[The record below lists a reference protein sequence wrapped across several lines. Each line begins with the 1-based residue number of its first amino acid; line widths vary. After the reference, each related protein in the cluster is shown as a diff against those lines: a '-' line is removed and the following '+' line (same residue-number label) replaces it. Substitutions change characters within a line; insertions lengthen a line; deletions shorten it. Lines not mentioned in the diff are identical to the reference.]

1 MRAIYLVLSA
11 ILLGIAVYHYKS
23 GYVRGWSF
31 MGHGRKRT
39 RADDPVVFWVML
51 VAEIIGA
58 AYLLIM
64 AAF

>member
-1 MRAIYLVLSA
+1 MRTIYIVFSA
-11 ILLGIAVYHYKS
+11 ILLGIAVYHYKN
-23 GYVRGWSF
+23 GYVHGWSF
-31 MGHGRKRT
+31 MGQGRKRT
-39 RADDPVVFWVML
+39 RADDPVVFWVIL

>member
-1 MRAIYLVLSA
+1 MRAIYIVLSA
-11 ILLGIAVYHYKS
+11 MLLGIAVYHYKS

-31 MGHGRKRT
+31 MGQGRKRT
-39 RADDPVVFWVML
+39 RADNPVAFWVIL

-58 AYLLIM
+58 VYLLIM

>member
-23 GYVRGWSF
+23 GCVHGWSF
-31 MGHGRKRT
+31 MGQERKRT
-39 RADDPVVFWVML
+39 RVDDPVVFWIIL
-51 VAEIIGA
+51 VAEIVGA
-58 AYLLIM
+58 VYLLIM